1 MNSFKVIVKR
11 DLGNLITNPM
21 LMFYNA
27 VFPFLLIGI
36 LGYLSNGGYG
46 QGGAN
51 AFDYYGV
58 TMLLYSVI
66 NVTLTASNTFMER
79 GLKNSNLRVLHAP
92 VSTSAVYLSKI
103 VSTFLFTSVCFVIQ
117 MALSALLLGVNYGG
131 ANAVFLLLLILV
143 FDFFA
148 CSLGV
153 MCCCLFKS
161 EEAANKILSLITTVL
176 AIFGGLFF
184 QLDALGDV
192 GAVISAVSP
201 VKWVLDASV
210 RIIWDGNLGPM
221 LPACGILIALSAACL
236 LGCKRFFRTEDYV

>member
-1 MNSFKVIVKR
+1 MHSFIVIVKR
-11 DLGNLITNPM
+11 DIHNLLTNPM

-36 LGYLSNGGYG
+36 LGYLSNGSY
-46 QGGAN
+46 QGDAN
-51 AFDYYGV
+51 AYDFYGV
-58 TMLLYSVI
+58 TMLLYSVL

-79 GLKNSNLRVLHAP
+79 GLKNSNLRVLYAP
-92 VSTSAVYLSKI
+92 VSPSAVYLSKI
-103 VSTFLFTSVCFVIQ
+103 VSTFLFTSACFVIQ

-131 ANAVFLLLLILV
+131 VNAGFLLLLILV
-143 FDFFA
+143 FNFFA

-153 MCCCLFKS
+153 MFCCLFKS

-184 QLDALGDV
+184 QLDALGGV
-192 GAVISAVSP
+192 GAAISAVSP

-210 RIIWDGNLGPM
+210 HIIWDGSLSPM
-221 LPACGILIALSAACL
+221 LPVCGSLAALSAACI